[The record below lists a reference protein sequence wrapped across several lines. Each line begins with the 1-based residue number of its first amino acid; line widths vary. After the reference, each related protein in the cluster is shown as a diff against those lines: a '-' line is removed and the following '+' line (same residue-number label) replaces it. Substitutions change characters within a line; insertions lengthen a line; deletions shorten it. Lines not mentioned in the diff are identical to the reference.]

1 MCCFVLRDDD
11 DGVEENTQV
20 RFGEIFL
27 LIKCQFYITSPSLW
41 GKNLQFVL
49 HGWKTVHVA

>member
-1 MCCFVLRDDD
+1 VCCFVLRDDD